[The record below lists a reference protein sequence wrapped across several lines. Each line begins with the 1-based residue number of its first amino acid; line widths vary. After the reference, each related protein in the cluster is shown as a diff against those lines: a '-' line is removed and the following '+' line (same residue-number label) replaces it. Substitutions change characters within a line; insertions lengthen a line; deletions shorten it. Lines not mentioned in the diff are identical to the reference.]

1 LDSYN
6 YPLGDKR
13 NSSLIKFIE
22 EKKIKK
28 INIIGSPGSGK
39 TTLSKYLKKILMTE
53 MLNIDSLFEST
64 NDNSLIENIIVDK
77 LSTTKKI
84 IIDGTYSS
92 LLTPERINN
101 TDLFVL
107 VDSSIINSILKVIRR
122 AVKGKNEYKNERL
135 SFRLIKQIMIFEKK
149 KDIIESRVEKNKIY
163 YY

>member
-1 LDSYN
+1 MDSYN

>member
-1 LDSYN
+1 MFN
-6 YPLGDKR
+6 YPFGDKR

-22 EKKIKK
+22 EEKIKK

-53 MLNIDSLFEST
+53 MLNIDSLFETT
-64 NDNSLIENIIVDK
+64 NDNSLIEDIIVDK

-122 AVKGKNEYKNERL
+122 AVNGKNQYKNERL
-135 SFRLIKQIMIFEKK
+135 SFRLIKQIMIFKK
-149 KDIIESRVEKNKIY
+149 KKGIIISRVEKNKIY

>member
-1 LDSYN
+1 LFN
-6 YPLGDKR
+6 YPFGDKR

-22 EKKIKK
+22 EEKIKK

-53 MLNIDSLFEST
+53 MLNIDSLFETT
-64 NDNSLIENIIVDK
+64 NDNSLIEDIIVDK

-122 AVKGKNEYKNERL
+122 AVNGKNQYKNERL
-135 SFRLIKQIMIFEKK
+135 SFRLIKQIMIFKK
-149 KDIIESRVEKNKIY
+149 KKGIIISRVEKNKIY

>member
-1 LDSYN
+1 MFN
-6 YPLGDKR
+6 YPFGDKR

-22 EKKIKK
+22 EEKIKK
-28 INIIGSPGSGK
+28 INIIGSPDSGK

-53 MLNIDSLFEST
+53 MLNIDSLFETT
-64 NDNSLIENIIVDK
+64 NDNSLIEDIIVDK

-122 AVKGKNEYKNERL
+122 AVNGKNQYKNERL
-135 SFRLIKQIMIFEKK
+135 SFRLIKQIMIFKK
-149 KDIIESRVEKNKIY
+149 KKGIIISRVEKNKIY